1 MNDTPVEVVELI
13 MDYIT
18 KHKKITVDKTRW
30 LTVYNDGQKLS

>member
-18 KHKKITVDKTRW
+18 KHRKITVDETRW
-30 LTVYNDGQKLS
+30 LTVYKGDQQLS